1 VRAFGA
7 VLASTL
13 LASTVLLTGA
23 TPALADATWS
33 PSPIAWTTC
42 PDDPDNPGVPD
53 GECGTLRVPL
63 DWDRPQGPSIGLAVA
78 RHRATDPAH
87 RVGVLMA
94 DAGGPGSSGAEI
106 PLSPGY
112 FGPEL
117 GARFDV
123 VGFDLR
129 GTGNSSYLSCE
140 IPNGAPDNEPADR
153 ARFEALRAYNRQVV
167 SDCRAGNLPV
177 FDHADTATNARDL
190 DAVRR
195 ALGEDK
201 ISFHGASYGT
211 LLGQQY
217 AERYGDHVRAMVLDG
232 IIDHSADLEHFVGD
246 RAAAVDELFGQF
258 TAWCAATTTC
268 ALHGRD
274 VLATWRQAQ
283 IAADGMPLPH
293 NWLRDQVYRDT
304 RIPDWDDVGQVIAD
318 TAAGRS
324 PVRAE
329 FVPNYP
335 SIRLAVVCQDFD
347 LRMQSFTQYSAMYA
361 EELRRSPIM
370 RGSTIGHDEAT
381 ACLGVA
387 GPPANPPHRL
397 NVSKAPRILLLSSR
411 YDPATPYAWAV
422 NVHRQAPAN
431 TTLLTYEGSGH
442 GAYRRTPCTRAA
454 VDGYLLTLKTP
465 HHDFGCPA

>member
-258 TAWCAATTTC
+258 TTWCAATTTC

-283 IAADGMPLPH
+283 IAADAMPLPH